1 MTGLSRRRQP
11 VLLLAFVSLLALA
24 STATRAVAAP
34 GPAAPTGV
42 PSAIPTLTAT
52 SATTQPVGTI
62 TVTGE
67 AFTPGGRVY
76 VALYDPW
83 GATLYETRWITA
95 SGAVY
100 GPNWSSDPAAGSSRG
115 GVLRETF
122 RGLCGATLMVRAY
135 DQVTATWSHWLDVD
149 LGVDLGCG
157 RRGYPL
163 T

>member
-24 STATRAVAAP
+24 STAAGAVAAP

-42 PSAIPTLTAT
+42 PSAIPTLIGT

-100 GPNWSSDPAAGSSRG
+100 GPNWSGDPAAGFSRG
-115 GVLRETF
+115 GVLREAF
-122 RGLCGATLMVRAY
+122 GGLCGAAPMVRAY
-135 DQVTATWSHWLDVD
+135 DEATATWSNWLDVD
-149 LGVDLGCG
+149 PGVDPGCG
-157 RRGYPL
+157 RRGYQL
-163 T
+163 S